1 MEQNFLHLINAAV
14 SHELRNPLSSIIG
27 QVIEMNE
34 IMKKLKPLITPNYVT
49 AYNGLLDIG
58 LKITSASKF
67 LDFFVHDIL
76 DYSMLNKE
84 QVNFNKNIENFD
96 IRLVVD
102 EILQIH
108 NDKVK
113 MM

>member
-1 MEQNFLHLINAAV
+1 M
-14 SHELRNPLSSIIG
+14 
-27 QVIEMNE
+27 
-34 IMKKLKPLITPNYVT
+34 
-49 AYNGLLDIG
+49 LDTG

-84 QVNFNKNIENFD
+84 ETNFNKNIENFD
-96 IRLVVD
+96 IRLVVN

-113 MM
+113 MMEL